1 MTSSKIFN
9 NVTKN
14 IQKMGDKIVGKE
26 GLLHN
31 RILLY
36 STLILSLLN
45 LVFFIVDKDFTSITF
60 FILIG
65 FLTSFFSKNMM
76 VVLLLSLILTNIL
89 KYGSTLNKEGIDEDE
104 KIEGME
110 DELEGMSY
118 KILEGMADEV
128 FEGMDDDVLDGIE
141 KKLLEGMEEDERLE
155 GMEDELLEGMEDEL
169 LEGIDDEL
177 LEGMGD
183 KLLEGMEDELLEGME
198 DDERMEG
205 MDEDERLEGMDDD
218 ERLEGMFEGARSR
231 GASRPAARPSARAA
245 SRPAARSSARAASR
259 PAAKAAARPSAR
271 AAASVKAAAARTAA
285 SARNVAKKTVA
296 IAKQAANKIAES
308 RAAAVKR
315 AAQRKAAAKEALQGA
330 ALAGAAAGADSAR
343 KAESL
348 LNKRVTYLEKE
359 DRKRQRL
366 NAARRKM
373 LIEKIRRAKNTKS
386 SLTRLSQNTRTVI
399 RSENALLMNID
410 KMQDKL
416 NRLTDRNKKQIS
428 SAPNYL

>member
-14 IQKMGDKIVGKE
+14 IQKMGDKFVEKE

-36 STLILSLLN
+36 STFVLSLLN
-45 LVFFIVDKDFTSITF
+45 LVFFMVDKDFTSITF

-104 KIEGME
+104 KMEGME

-118 KILEGMADEV
+118 KILEGMSDEV

-141 KKLLEGMEEDERLE
+141 KKLSEGME
-155 GMEDELLEGMEDEL
+155 EDELLEGMEEDEVL
-169 LEGIDDEL
+169 EGMEEDEILEGIDDEL

-183 KLLEGMEDELLEGME
+183 KLLEALEDDELLEGMDDDERLKGMDEDELLEGMN
-198 DDERMEG
+198 
-205 MDEDERLEGMDDD
+205 DERLEDMDED
-218 ERLEGMFEGARSR
+218 ERLEGMFEGARSKKK
-231 GASRPAARPSARAA
+231 
-245 SRPAARSSARAASR
+245 SS
-259 PAAKAAARPSAR
+259 PFAR
-271 AAASVKAAAARTAA
+271 AAASVKSDAV
-285 SARNVAKKTVA
+285 RNVSKKTMA
-296 IAKQAANKIAES
+296 IAKQAANKIAQS
-308 RAAAVKR
+308 RAAAAKR
-315 AAQRKAAAKEALQGA
+315 SAQRKAAEKIALQGA

-343 KAESL
+343 KSESS
-348 LNKRVTYLEKE
+348 LNRRVTYLEKE

-366 NAARRKM
+366 NAARRRM

-386 SLTRLSQNTRTVI
+386 SLSRLSQNTRTLI
-399 RSENALLMNID
+399 RGENDLLMSID

>member
-14 IQKMGDKIVGKE
+14 IQKMGDKITEKD

-36 STLILSLLN
+36 STFVLSLLN
-45 LVFFIVDKDFTSITF
+45 LVFFMVDKDFNSITF

-89 KYGSTLNKEGIDEDE
+89 KYGSTLNKEGIDEDA
-104 KIEGME
+104 KMDGME

-118 KILEGMADEV
+118 KILEGMSDEV

-141 KKLLEGMEEDERLE
+141 KKLSEGME
-155 GMEDELLEGMEDEL
+155 EDELLEGMEEDEI
-169 LEGIDDEL
+169 LEGMEEDEILEGMEDDEL

-198 DDERMEG
+198 HDELLEG
-205 MDEDERLEGMDDD
+205 MDEDERLEGMKEDKLLEGMDDD
-218 ERLEGMFEGARSR
+218 ELLEGMDDDELLEGMFEGARSR
-231 GASRPAARPSARAA
+231 RTSPL
-245 SRPAARSSARAASR
+245 
-259 PAAKAAARPSAR
+259 AKAAIRIVS
-271 AAASVKAAAARTAA
+271 KKTAG
-285 SARNVAKKTVA
+285 STRNVSKKTAGSTRNVSKKTMA

-308 RAAAVKR
+308 RRAAAKR
-315 AAQRKAAAKEALQGA
+315 SAQRKAAEKIALQGA

-343 KAESL
+343 KAESS
-348 LNKRVTYLEKE
+348 LNRRVTYLEKE
-359 DRKRQRL
+359 YRKRQRL

-386 SLTRLSQNTRTVI
+386 SLSRLSQNTRTLI
-399 RSENALLMNID
+399 RGENDLLMSID